1 MKYTICSSYYMYR
14 IANVYIVQEAVVWCS
29 CRLLAG
35 SGSFKDAIRPG
46 SASPCHTALLKVGIL
61 VDILRFCGNG
71 NVRRNL
77 FQKCR

>member
-1 MKYTICSSYYMYR
+1 MFISYRKLLYGAAVDCLQVLAPFKY
-14 IANVYIVQEAVVWCS
+14 AV
-29 CRLLAG
+29 
-35 SGSFKDAIRPG
+35 RPG